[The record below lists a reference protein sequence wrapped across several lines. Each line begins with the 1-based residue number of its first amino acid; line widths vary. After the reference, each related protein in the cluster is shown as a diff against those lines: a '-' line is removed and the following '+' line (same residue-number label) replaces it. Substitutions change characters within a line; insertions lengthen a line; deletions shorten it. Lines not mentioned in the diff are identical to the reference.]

1 MASNTEEINIKV
13 KSDIGDVSKDASN
26 AAGEFKILGVS
37 LNGVKAAFS
46 SAAVTAKGMFASI
59 KAGLISTG
67 IGAFLVIIGSLVS
80 YFTNTKRG
88 ADKLQRV
95 MAALGA
101 VVDVLTDAF
110 SNLGGIIL
118 DTFQDPMPALKSFG
132 NGLIKFLRD
141 PTGATRDMF
150 IKAAIAAHDFKT
162 ELIEETAAMVAL
174 KKRTQ
179 ELRDADMAF
188 MVQKAKTRQEIERAR
203 LIAEDETKSATERLE
218 NLKKALDLE
227 QKTTNRELQ
236 LAKERMLI
244 QQQEMALSE
253 NLVEDEQKLAEL
265 KTAIIE
271 KETASIKMRRRVVT
285 EVNAL
290 QREIATE
297 EKARAKVDAEAAKV
311 KLQRLQD
318 ETDTELQLRIDKEK
332 VKIETKK
339 NEDAIL
345 LALQNENT
353 LAVIEDLKARAL
365 KELEIQEATAIASA
379 EMMENSEAVKAEIRK
394 KFALKRDKIDQK
406 SSKDEVKWSEMSSE
420 EKVGIASSTAGSM
433 AKILGEESAAG
444 KAFAITQ
451 ATIDTF
457 QGANAAYSS
466 MAKIPYVGPV
476 LGAIAAAAA
485 IASGIANVKAI
496 ASASPSGGGGGGGG
510 SAAGAASSQPPT
522 PQMMSGA
529 FDLEGGI
536 EPEATRAYV
545 VTDEMSNSQNQLA
558 NIRRRATI

>member
-26 AAGEFKILGVS
+26 AAGEFKIMGIS
-37 LNGVKAAFS
+37 LNGVKKGFA
-46 SAAVTAKGMFASI
+46 SAAVTAKGMFGSI

-101 VVDVLTDAF
+101 VVDVVSDAF
-110 SNLGGIIL
+110 SELGGIII
-118 DTFQDPMPALKSFG
+118 DTFQDPMPALKNFG
-132 NGLIKFLRD
+132 NGLLKLLRD

-150 IKAAIAAHDFKT
+150 VAAAIAAHDFKT
-162 ELIEETAAMVAL
+162 EIEEETAAMVAL

-188 MVQKAKTRQEIERAR
+188 MVQKAKTRKEIEKAR
-203 LIAEDETKSATERLE
+203 LIAEDETKSAADRLE
-218 NLKKALDLE
+218 NLKKALELE
-227 QKTTNRELQ
+227 QKTTNRELE

-244 QQQEMALSE
+244 QKQEMALSE

-290 QREIATE
+290 QREIAAE
-297 EKARAKVDAEAAKV
+297 EKARAKVDEEAAKV
-311 KLQRLQD
+311 NLQRLQD
-318 ETDTELQLRIDKEK
+318 ETNTELQLRIDAEK

-365 KELEIQEATAIASA
+365 KELEIQEETALASA
-379 EMMENSEAVKAEIRK
+379 ELMENSEAVKAEIKK
-394 KFALKRDKIDQK
+394 KFALKRNDIEKK
-406 SSKDEVKWSEMSSE
+406 SSKDEVKWSEMSSK
-420 EKVGIASSTAGSM
+420 EKLGVASSTAGNM

-476 LGAIAAAAA
+476 LGAVAAAAA

-496 ASASPSGGGGGGGG
+496 ASASPSGSSGGG
-510 SAAGAASSQPPT
+510 SSGGGAPSSQPPT

-529 FDLEGGI
+529 FDLTGGI
-536 EPEATRAYV
+536 EPEPVKAYV
-545 VTDEMSNSQNQLA
+545 VTDEMSNSQNQLE